1 MRREFVVRTTIT
13 GRELMF
19 DTCQVQHYSLILGT
33 KGLEIIAL
41 NENNW
46 NEFSAA
52 ENFYVMGK
60 LSGSGSLTHQ

>member
-13 GRELMF
+13 GREVMF
-19 DTCQVQHYSLILGT
+19 DTCQVQDYSLILGT

-46 NEFSAA
+46 NSAP
-52 ENFYVMGK
+52 GK
-60 LSGSGSLTHQ
+60 FLCDG